1 MKFFRA
7 IPLFIIIWVI
17 YHLVIIWGSSAIL
30 SDELFKIPLVSG
42 TIWTVTVSDL
52 LLVAGLIVLYLEIL
66 QATLAGISSVLNHT
80 FSTLVSIVFIV
91 EFIVIS
97 SSSNSTFF
105 LLGLMS
111 LIDVLAGFTITIAAS
126 RRDIITRD

>member
-7 IPLFIIIWVI
+7 IPLFIIIWVL
-17 YHLVIIWGSSAIL
+17 YHLVIIWGSPEIL
-30 SDELFKIPLVSG
+30 NNELLQIPLVSG
-42 TIWTVTVSDL
+42 AIWTITVSDL
-52 LLVAGLIVLYLEIL
+52 LLVAGLIVLYVEIL

-80 FSTLVSIVFIV
+80 LSTLVFIVFIV
-91 EFIVIS
+91 EFISIS

>member
-17 YHLVIIWGSSAIL
+17 YHLVIIWGSSTIL
-30 SDELFKIPLVSG
+30 SNELLKIPLVSG

-80 FSTLVSIVFIV
+80 FSTLVCIVFIV
-91 EFIVIS
+91 EFIIIS

-111 LIDVLAGFTITIAAS
+111 LIDVLAGFTITITAS
-126 RRDIITRD
+126 RRDIITRE

>member
-17 YHLVIIWGSSAIL
+17 YHLVIVWGSSAIL
-30 SDELFKIPLVSG
+30 SNELFKIPLVSG

-66 QATLAGISSVLNHT
+66 QSTLAGISSVLNHT

-91 EFIVIS
+91 EFIVIG